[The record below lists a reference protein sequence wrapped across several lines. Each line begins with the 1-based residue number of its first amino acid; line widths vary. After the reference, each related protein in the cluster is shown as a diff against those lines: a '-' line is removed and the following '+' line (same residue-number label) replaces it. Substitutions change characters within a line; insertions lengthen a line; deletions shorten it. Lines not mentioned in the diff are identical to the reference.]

1 MINFG
6 NLIMKKHLL
15 KINKKQVIS
24 IKIFKCIFLII
35 QPFHFL
41 LAIKDNAK
49 GYKRMVNVTSFILGE
64 NWTKMRIHL
73 NIQK

>member
-1 MINFG
+1 
-6 NLIMKKHLL
+6 MKKHLL

-24 IKIFKCIFLII
+24 IKIFKSVFPII

-49 GYKRMVNVTSFILGE
+49 GYKRMISVTSFTVGE
-64 NWTKMRIHL
+64 NWTQMCIHL
-73 NIQK
+73 NIQKYETK